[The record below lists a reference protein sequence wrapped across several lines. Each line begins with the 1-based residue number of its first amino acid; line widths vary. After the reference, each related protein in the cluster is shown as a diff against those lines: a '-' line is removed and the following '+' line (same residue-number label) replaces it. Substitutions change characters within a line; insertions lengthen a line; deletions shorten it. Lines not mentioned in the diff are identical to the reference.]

1 MTWHVDGADQALRYL
16 RASIRAVLG
25 LAGLALASFVAY
37 LVVRACWEAVV
48 FLEENI
54 W

>member
-1 MTWHVDGADQALRYL
+1 MTWYADGADLALRYL

-25 LAGLALASFVAY
+25 LAGLALASFVTY
-37 LVVRACWEAVV
+37 LVIRACWELVV
-48 FLEENI
+48 FLEENV